1 MARRWNGFDRQ
12 FTVFRQIITFALG
25 VWVVVYAVTTSGKDL
40 LFIFAGF
47 ALIGLIPVEDF
58 FRGMVMAR
66 QKVEASTVRQEP
78 LEPSEGG

>member
-1 MARRWNGFDRQ
+1 MKWKGFDRQ
-12 FTVFRQIITFALG
+12 FTIFRQVITFGLG

-58 FRGMVMAR
+58 FRGMVMA
-66 QKVEASTVRQEP
+66 KKAVE
-78 LEPSEGG
+78 SEMPQGPPGPPEAT